1 VVRQLRAS
9 HATADTNGV
18 LRLIA
23 RYPHQTQE
31 ARISPYDNPCGAF
44 VAGKFLA
51 VRWPSPDVAVL
62 DVEGKA
68 IEVPKRASM
77 EITIVGV
84 RVQVLHS

>member
-1 VVRQLRAS
+1 MK
-9 HATADTNGV
+9 GM

-31 ARISPYDNPCGAF
+31 ARISPNDVPCGAF

-62 DVEGKA
+62 DLDGKPVEVRKRTS
-68 IEVPKRASM
+68 IEV
-77 EITIVGV
+77 TFVGV